1 MLNPRTLLLTAT
13 AMIAFAANSVLCR
26 IGLGA
31 GLIDAASYSSIRLL
45 SGAVML
51 AALVLLRGGSLGTRP
66 DPRMV
71 AGLLVYVV
79 FFSYAYLTLDTATG
93 ALVLFGAVQLTMF
106 AVSIAGGERFSGLSW
121 FGLVLALGGL
131 VYLLLP
137 GASSPDPLGAL
148 LMAVAG
154 VAWGAYSLYGRAVTD
169 ATTST
174 ALNFLYATP
183 VAVLAGLLLPG
194 DTVVSVLGAAYAIAS
209 GAVASGLGY
218 AVWYRA
224 LPGLAGTQA
233 ATVQL
238 SVPVIAAI
246 GGLVFLS
253 EPLSIRLAVATIATL
268 GGVAIVLRR
277 PGS

>member
-1 MLNPRTLLLTAT
+1 MLNSRTLLLTVT

-26 IGLGA
+26 LGLGA
-31 GLIDAASYSSIRLL
+31 GLIDAASYSSVRLL

-51 AALVLLRGGSLGTRP
+51 AALVLARGGTLRSGP
-66 DPRMV
+66 DLRMV
-71 AGLLVYVV
+71 AGLFVYVV

-93 ALVLFGAVQLTMF
+93 ALVLFGSVQLTMF
-106 AVSIAGGERFSGLSW
+106 AVSLVGGERFGALSW
-121 FGLVLALGGL
+121 FGLSLALGGL
-131 VYLLLP
+131 VYLLMP
-137 GASSPDPLGAL
+137 GATAPDPLGAV
-148 LMAVAG
+148 LMVIAG
-154 VAWGAYSLYGRAVTD
+154 IAWGAYSLFGRGVTD

-174 ALNFLYATP
+174 ALNFIYATP
-183 VAVLAGLLLPG
+183 LAVLVGILLPG
-194 DTVVSVLGAAYAIAS
+194 ETVLSATGIGYAVAS

-253 EPLSIRLAVATIATL
+253 EPLSLRLAIATLATL
-268 GGVAIVLRR
+268 GGVAIVLRTPR
-277 PGS
+277 S